1 MKPIIFWSLVAIV
14 IFPLVVF
21 LFAVFGWWGLAVLAW
36 LAAFCT
42 LLTEGYP

>member
-14 IFPLVVF
+14 ILPLVV
-21 LFAVFGWWGLAVLAW
+21 LLMAVFGWWALAALVW
-36 LAAFCT
+36 LASLCT